1 MVFER
6 LKLAYAALAGDKTKF
21 RVAHAHGG
29 LFIETNRCSIDR
41 VAAGGVAERLERGR
55 TLVIPFGTPFVI
67 SDEGLRT
74 GWGQPDGGL
83 LYPFFDTA
91 EKEAVVKALSGTPPT
106 RLKRKLAGAF
116 AAGVFSIVG
125 LAGIA
130 GGGNAPATSG
140 GQPTAA
146 NGPTIGPEALLE
158 NSIQFGAKAAA
169 PEKTLYVFTDPQC
182 PYCKEFERTLD
193 TLGPEWSV
201 RILPV
206 GFKPGSAQMAD
217 AALCAKDPAQA
228 WKSTIQGRSSSFGVS
243 ESSSCSRSA
252 KNNMETFSVLGMT
265 STPSTLRGDGKLFE
279 GSVSKAELESK
290 QVDPGIVR

>member
-21 RVAHAHGG
+21 RAAHAHGG
-29 LFIETNRCSIDR
+29 LFIETDRCSIDR
-41 VAAGGVAERLERGR
+41 VAAGGAAERLERGR
-55 TLVIPFGTPFVI
+55 TLVIPFGTPFVVC
-67 SDEGLRT
+67 DQGLRM
-74 GWGQPDGGL
+74 GWGQPDGEL

-91 EKEAVVKALSGTPPT
+91 EKEAVVKALSGTPPA
-106 RLKRKLAGAF
+106 RMKRKLAAAF
-116 AAGVFSIVG
+116 AAGVFSIVA

-130 GGGNAPATSG
+130 GGGNAPTTSG

-158 NSIQFGAKAAA
+158 NAIQFGAKAAA
-169 PEKTLYVFTDPQC
+169 PENTLYVFTDPQC
-182 PYCKEFERTLD
+182 PYCKEFERTLA

-201 RILPV
+201 RVLPV
-206 GFKPGSAQMAD
+206 GFKPGSMEMAD

-228 WKSTIQGRSSSFGVS
+228 WKYTIQGRGIN
-243 ESSSCSRSA
+243 ESQSCARSA
-252 KNNMETFSVLGMT
+252 RKNTETFSMLGMT

-279 GSVSKAELESK
+279 GAVSKAELESAV
-290 QVDPGIVR
+290 Q